1 MLGKTHLAFGLG
13 LTSCGI
19 YLLETFHQPLLS
31 PQNLALFYG
40 AVGIGTLLPDI
51 DEPQSIIGKK
61 TMGIS
66 NFIKFIFGHRGFTH
80 SLCFVLFLGILLFIL
95 HSLGIL
101 PIFLIMGLILGCLL
115 HLIGDMMT
123 PSGVP
128 LLMPFNL
135 KNYHILPKPLCFK
148 TGGIF
153 DYLIGFIGAFVFIYC
168 SCDVLQDYF

>member
-31 PQNLALFYG
+31 PQNLALFYS

-80 SLCFVLFLGILLFIL
+80 SLCFVLFFGYFIVYTPFFRNLANISNYGIDSRLPFAFSWGYDDAKWRAFIDA
-95 HSLGIL
+95 I
-101 PIFLIMGLILGCLL
+101 
-115 HLIGDMMT
+115 
-123 PSGVP
+123 
-128 LLMPFNL
+128 
-135 KNYHILPKPLCFK
+135 
-148 TGGIF
+148 
-153 DYLIGFIGAFVFIYC
+153 
-168 SCDVLQDYF
+168 

>member
-101 PIFLIMGLILGCLL
+101 PIFLIIVQSLSKSTENIF
-115 HLIGDMMT
+115 
-123 PSGVP
+123 PSVIYASP
-128 LLMPFNL
+128 NPTFSKLMRKRL
-135 KNYHILPKPLCFK
+135 
-148 TGGIF
+148 
-153 DYLIGFIGAFVFIYC
+153 
-168 SCDVLQDYF
+168 S